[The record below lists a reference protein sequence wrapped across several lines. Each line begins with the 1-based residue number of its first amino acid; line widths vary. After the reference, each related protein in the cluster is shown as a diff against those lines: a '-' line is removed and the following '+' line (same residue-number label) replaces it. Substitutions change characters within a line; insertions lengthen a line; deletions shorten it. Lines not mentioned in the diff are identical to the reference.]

1 MNHFLKFYFN
11 ESAFYQVMPKYHI
24 HSGSVFLDTD
34 RSVATV
40 VMESA
45 ELFVSQYEN
54 V

>member
-1 MNHFLKFYFN
+1 
-11 ESAFYQVMPKYHI
+11 MPRYRI

-45 ELFVSQYEN
+45 ELVVSQSEN
-54 V
+54 FNVVNSEFNKVYSYQNN

>member
-1 MNHFLKFYFN
+1 
-11 ESAFYQVMPKYHI
+11 MPKYRI

-45 ELFVSQYEN
+45 EVVVSQSEN
-54 V
+54 F